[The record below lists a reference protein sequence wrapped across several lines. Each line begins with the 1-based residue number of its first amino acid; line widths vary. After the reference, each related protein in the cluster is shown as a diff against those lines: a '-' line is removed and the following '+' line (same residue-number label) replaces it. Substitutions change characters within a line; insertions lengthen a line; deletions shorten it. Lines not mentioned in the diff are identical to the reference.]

1 MSETTESNKP
11 KIGLVPMDK
20 VVVVDRKHPLADKFW
35 TPRND
40 YKPDAAM
47 TASIKAAGRPEYP
60 ALVWPWKDADGNV
73 QLIVID
79 GNQRVNASRAAGI
92 TQMPVE
98 VRADLSEQQ
107 ASALATRTNSQRKDN
122 SFATNAILATRMVN
136 PDESGKPQGLSYEQA
151 AAEFGKTH
159 TWVRNL
165 VKAWRVFPTKIKNAI
180 ESGKLPFTAAI
191 ALLKQEYIDDQAK
204 MLEAFD
210 KIMADE
216 DGAITNTSGK
226 VGRGKVDKVKNP
238 NKLSAN
244 VWRLIAKS
252 SACPEEYA
260 NLIQVVIGDKSLE
273 WGREQGLDF
282 LVEPSKDEQAS
293 VKGKG
298 KGTKGKGTKGK
309 GKKVAEAPSASGM
322 HITNVDLD
330 DLNFSEFE

>member
-1 MSETTESNKP
+1 
-11 KIGLVPMDK
+11 
-20 VVVVDRKHPLADKFW
+20 
-35 TPRND
+35 
-40 YKPDAAM
+40 
-47 TASIKAAGRPEYP
+47 
-60 ALVWPWKDADGNV
+60 
-73 QLIVID
+73 
-79 GNQRVNASRAAGI
+79 
-92 TQMPVE
+92 
-98 VRADLSEQQ
+98 
-107 ASALATRTNSQRKDN
+107 
-122 SFATNAILATRMVN
+122 MVN

-151 AAEFGKTH
+151 DAEFGKTH

-226 VGRGKVDKVKNP
+226 VSRGKVDKVKNP

-273 WGREQGLDF
+273 WD
-282 LVEPSKDEQAS
+282 VSKDSTSWLNLAKTNKPVLRAK
-293 VKGKG
+293 VKVR
-298 KGTKGKGTKGK
+298 
-309 GKKVAEAPSASGM
+309 KVKVRKVKARKLLKRLVQVVCTLPM
-322 HITNVDLD
+322 LTLTT
-330 DLNFSEFE
+330 